1 MKAMVQEFVSVVS
14 LMFVLGLIAIV
25 EVANSS
31 TFNP

>member
-1 MKAMVQEFVSVVS
+1 MQRMIQEFVGVVS

-25 EVANSS
+25 EVGNSS